1 MQSKAGGWDEIVRSN
16 TISSAHRRMAPTDGP
31 AVTGGADGGGGG
43 GGGGD
48 GRSFTE
54 LKSK

>member
-43 GGGGD
+43 GD